1 MSEDSKSDRKVY
13 ILVERASNLSHGVSR
28 ALWPAAARRLVETN
42 RAAQRRRARLMRRR
56 SSQPPRPPVALPQ
69 WLPRLFLAAL
79 VASSMLSGGTLVL
92 AVLWHLWFLPVGA
105 ALALAVSLLALRPRW
120 PANLPSVPLSQ
131 QAVMD
136 SALPA
141 SSVAGLPWK
150 SLPGQLGAP
159 ETPMPDPPSLVR
171 VLETFDLSRGELEP
185 ALTEVPWP
193 PSSAAGA
200 RSEWGER
207 TSSGG
212 AASSVA
218 SLPDELPSSSIGAP
232 DEPGS
237 SSWIAPLTSLSAFGL
252 SPVHSGADPAPELPE
267 RDLPVEPQSPRS
279 TGGQVPEIPVTRPC
293 GSAEVNGQGEAER
306 APSAAGE
313 PTNEKSEDEKL

>member
-1 MSEDSKSDRKVY
+1 MSEDSKSDKKVY
-13 ILVERASNLSHGVSR
+13 ILVERASNLSRGVSR
-28 ALWPAAARRLVETN
+28 ALWPATARRLVETN

-56 SSQPPRPPVALPQ
+56 SSQLPRPPVASPQ

-92 AVLWHLWFLPVGA
+92 AVLWHLWFLPLCA

-131 QAVMD
+131 QTIMD

-141 SSVAGLPWK
+141 SSSAGLPWK

-185 ALTEVPWP
+185 ALTEIPWP
-193 PSSAAGA
+193 PSSAAGS
-200 RSEWGER
+200 RSEWSER
-207 TSSGG
+207 TSPSG
-212 AASSVA
+212 AASSGTP
-218 SLPDELPSSSIGAP
+218 LPDELPSSSVGAP
-232 DEPGS
+232 AEPGFS
-237 SSWIAPLTSLSAFGL
+237 PWIAPPASLTAFGL
-252 SPVHSGADPAPELPE
+252 SPARSGADLAPGLPE
-267 RDLPVEPQSPRS
+267 RDWPVEPQSPRS
-279 TGGQVPEIPVTRPC
+279 TSGQPLEIPRTRPC
-293 GSAEVNGQGEAER
+293 GSAEVSGQSEAER
-306 APSAAGE
+306 ALSSAGE
-313 PTNEKSEDEKL
+313 PRDEEGEDEKL